1 MADVRIEIVGRS
13 YMLACRDGEEE
24 HLQSLGKL
32 VDAKARDAARAMGS
46 LTENRQLL
54 VAALL
59 LADQI
64 NEGGKPAMSPSPAPA
79 ADETALVSAA
89 ETIERLAQRLENLA
103 ASLEA
108 EAPNA

>member
-1 MADVRIEIVGRS
+1 MAEVRIEIVGRS

-24 HLQSLGKL
+24 HLLKLGRI
-32 VDAKARDAARAMGS
+32 VDGKARDAARAMGS

-64 NEGGKPAMSPSPAPA
+64 NDMADGKAPLPQPANESALAEA
-79 ADETALVSAA
+79 AD
-89 ETIERLAQRLENLA
+89 TIERLALKLEKLA
-103 ASLEA
+103 AALETN
-108 EAPNA
+108 APSA